1 MIVTALLTSVGIN
14 FGLCILFYTLYSILR
29 KQPGNAHVYNARL
42 VAEKKVKEGGQFQLD
57 RLLPSAGWVK
67 KAWQPSE
74 EELLSIA
81 GFDSV
86 VFIRVFIFCLRIFSV
101 AGVIGIFVLLPINYL
116 GGQLSDI
123 DFADIPNQSLD
134 LFSISNV
141 QNGSKWLWV
150 HFAAVYIISGAT
162 CYLLYM
168 EHNYITC
175 KRLDYF
181 YSSKPEPH
189 EFTIIVRGIP
199 VAEGSTL
206 DDTVEKF
213 YTEYHPSTYLSHEVV
228 HRTSRL
234 QSLIRDA
241 EKLYKRI
248 VQLNPNTCVDQN
260 TETGTFF
267 GRWWRKNLVTKYKKK
282 LEDLEE
288 DVRIEQSDISRG
300 KEIPAAF
307 VYFRSL
313 YGAAI
318 ANRIQQS
325 TNPTEW
331 IAEQAPEPRDVFW
344 PFLSTTFLQKWL
356 SKLVVIVASIALT
369 IIFLVPVVFVQGLAN
384 LDQLEQLLPFLKGLL
399 SITVVSQV
407 ITGYL
412 PSLILQMF
420 LSIVPPIMK
429 LFSSMQGYMSY
440 SQIERSACSKVL
452 WFTIWNIFFANVL
465 SGSVASQLNVFFDP
479 KNIPMRLAVA
489 VPAQASFFIS
499 YVVTSGWTSLSLELT
514 RVIPLLY
521 DFSERHSCCPCGTV
535 DDDFIAPSIP
545 YHRDIP
551 KILFFGLLGITYFF
565 LAPLIVP
572 FLLCYYSLGYII
584 YRNQLLNVYM
594 PKFETAGKFWPVVH
608 NCVIFSLILMQAIAV
623 GIFAL
628 KKLALASSLTIPLP
642 ILTLIFDEY
651 CRKRFLPMFDTY
663 SAESLIKKDRKV
675 QNDPKLDEFLDKLVT
690 SYRDPAL
697 LPLQYSSTLDNGNRT
712 PLLAS
717 EV

>member
-369 IIFLVPVVFVQGLAN
+369 IIFLVPVVF
-384 LDQLEQLLPFLKGLL
+384 
-399 SITVVSQV
+399 
-407 ITGYL
+407 
-412 PSLILQMF
+412 
-420 LSIVPPIMK
+420 
-429 LFSSMQGYMSY
+429 
-440 SQIERSACSKVL
+440 
-452 WFTIWNIFFANVL
+452 
-465 SGSVASQLNVFFDP
+465 
-479 KNIPMRLAVA
+479 
-489 VPAQASFFIS
+489 ASFFIS

-663 SAESLIKKDRKV
+663 SAECVIPRILPIRMHTFYIVTNSSLTRKKELTLLRCFTIY
-675 QNDPKLDEFLDKLVT
+675 NPSSGFDPSGYNVHILEE
-690 SYRDPAL
+690 
-697 LPLQYSSTLDNGNRT
+697 STLGSY
-712 PLLAS
+712 AS
-717 EV
+717 IGLHENTGG

>member
-42 VAEKKVKEGGQFQLD
+42 VAEKKVKEGSHFQLD
-57 RLLPSAGWVK
+57 RLLPSAGWIK

-86 VFIRVFIFCLRIFSV
+86 VFIRVFIFSLKIFSL
-101 AGVIGIFVLLPINYL
+101 AGAIGIFALLPINYL

-168 EHNYITC
+168 EHHYITS
-175 KRLDYF
+175 KRLAYF

-206 DDTVEKF
+206 DDSVEKF
-213 YTEYHPSTYLSHEVV
+213 YREYHPSTYLSHEVV

-248 VQLNPNTCVDQN
+248 VQLNPKTSTEQN
-260 TETGTFF
+260 SESGSFF
-267 GRWWRKNLVTKYKKK
+267 GRWWRKNLVTKYKRK

-288 DVRIEQSDISRG
+288 NVRIEQSDVSRG

-318 ANRIQQS
+318 ANHIQQS
-325 TNPTEW
+325 PDPTEW
-331 IAEQAPEPRDVFW
+331 ITEQAPEPRDVFW
-344 PFLSTTFLQKWL
+344 PFLSTTFLQKWI

-369 IIFLVPVVFVQGLAN
+369 IVFLVPVVFVQGLAN
-384 LDQLEQLLPFLKGLL
+384 LDQLELWLPFLKSVL
-399 SITVVSQV
+399 SMTVVSEV

-429 LFSSMQGYMSY
+429 LFSSMQGYISY

-465 SGSVASQLNVFFDP
+465 SGSVASQLNVFSDP

-514 RVIPLLY
+514 RVVPLLC
-521 DFSERHSCCPCGTV
+521 DFAKRHCCCCGTV
-535 DDDFIAPSIP
+535 DDVFVAPSIP

-572 FLLCYYSLGYII
+572 FLLCYYCLGYII

-608 NCVIFSLILMQAIAV
+608 NCLIFSLVLMQAIAV

-642 ILTLIFDEY
+642 ILTLIFNEY
-651 CRKRFLPMFDTY
+651 CRKRFLPIFNTY

-675 QNDPKLDEFLDKLVT
+675 QNDPSLDEFLDKLVS

-697 LPLQYSSTLDNGNRT
+697 LPLQYSSTLDDGNRT